1 MRVGEQWVLPPS
13 LSAHLLSRAISF
25 IPMASNTIYAIS
37 DIEFFKFLFVC
48 SGFLLCRSFTFLCW
62 CFLSLHSFY
71 CCSVTQSCLTL
82 CNPIDCS
89 TPGFP
94 VHQQLWELA
103 QIHVYQ
109 VGDAIQPSHPLSS
122 IVPFSSCLQSFPA
135 SGSFQMSQF
144 FTSGGQSTGVSAS
157 ASVLPMNIQDWLPSG
172 WTGWISLQSKGL
184 SRVLSN
190 TTIKRTGSLAFS
202 FLCGSTVTSIHD

>member
-94 VHQQLWELA
+94 VLHYLPEFVQT
-103 QIHVYQ
+103 HVHWA
-109 VGDAIQPSHPLSS
+109 GDAIQPSHSLSLPS
-122 IVPFSSCLQSFPA
+122 LPTLNLSQHQGLFQWVGSSHQLAKVLEFQLQHQSF
-135 SGSFQMSQF
+135 
-144 FTSGGQSTGVSAS
+144 
-157 ASVLPMNIQDWLPSG
+157 
-172 WTGWISLQSKGL
+172 
-184 SRVLSN
+184 
-190 TTIKRTGSLAFS
+190 
-202 FLCGSTVTSIHD
+202 